1 MSAIRPVLLNEETLG
16 WDHEK
21 RRFMTSLSSRIQA
34 LGFLFLLLTGSIVS
48 FGQDFQGLDRFIED
62 DEYWALVDRIKA
74 SGYNS
79 AEPIHIRPSRG
90 GVWLVDVDD
99 AARYMAAKHVAGD
112 FFTNLFAQKVRKVR
126 FVLHDTSIDGRH
138 KAPQFEFGGE

>member
-1 MSAIRPVLLNEETLG
+1 MEALNRTKSVETVDSPSLLNHLDYVE
-16 WDHEK
+16 
-21 RRFMTSLSSRIQA
+21 SRAEIMVPGVA
-34 LGFLFLLLTGSIVS
+34 LAQMPFVV
-48 FGQDFQGLDRFIED
+48 DRFIED

>member
-1 MSAIRPVLLNEETLG
+1 MEALNRTKSVETVDSPSLLNHLDYVE
-16 WDHEK
+16 
-21 RRFMTSLSSRIQA
+21 SRAEIMVPGVA
-34 LGFLFLLLTGSIVS
+34 LAQMPFVV
-48 FGQDFQGLDRFIED
+48 DRFIED

-126 FVLHDTSIDGRH
+126 FVVHDTSIDGRH

>member
-1 MSAIRPVLLNEETLG
+1 MGAQKRTISVETVDSPSLLNHLDYVE
-16 WDHEK
+16 
-21 RRFMTSLSSRIQA
+21 SRAEIMVPGVA
-34 LGFLFLLLTGSIVS
+34 LAQMPFVV
-48 FGQDFQGLDRFIED
+48 DRFIED

>member
-1 MSAIRPVLLNEETLG
+1 MEALNRAKSVETVDSPSLLNHLDYVE
-16 WDHEK
+16 
-21 RRFMTSLSSRIQA
+21 SRAEIMVPGVA
-34 LGFLFLLLTGSIVS
+34 LAQMPFVV
-48 FGQDFQGLDRFIED
+48 DRFIED